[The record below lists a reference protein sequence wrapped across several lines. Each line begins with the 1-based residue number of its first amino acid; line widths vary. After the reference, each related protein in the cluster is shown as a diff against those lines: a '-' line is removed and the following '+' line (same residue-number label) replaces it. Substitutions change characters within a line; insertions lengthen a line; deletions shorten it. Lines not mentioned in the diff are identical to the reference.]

1 MSTRFSSGIMCRYLL
16 QAVVATVYSGDK
28 ISCQKADML
37 IEKALDTAEA
47 LHQQLFASLP
57 LDQRAWPVFA
67 RLFPRLKTLV
77 DVKVGAHDTS
87 EGADVGKEM
96 TRAIAYLR
104 LYFDEECAYRAQQ
117 VRYLFLALFSYVV
130 IITLTRLYS
139 PEYQQ
144 CPVEKVISG
153 SIGPSLKGLECEGC
167 FVVFLADKYGRN
179 ILRVFVESTDPS
191 LFEDGLW
198 QDSRGHFSVLQLSG
212 ASNACMLAAHDHL
225 DMA

>member
-1 MSTRFSSGIMCRYLL
+1 MRGYLL
-16 QAVVATVYSGDK
+16 QAVVATVYSGDR

-67 RLFPRLKTLV
+67 QLFPRLRTLV

-96 TRAIAYLR
+96 TRAIAYLW

-117 VRYLFLALFSYVV
+117 VRDLFLALFNYVV
-130 IITLTRLYS
+130 IITLTRMYFS
-139 PEYQQ
+139 ECQQ
-144 CPVEKVISG
+144 CPIEKSNFRHHWTCLEEFE
-153 SIGPSLKGLECEGC
+153 PALKSLNCKGC
-167 FVVFLADKYGRN
+167 FVVFLNNKFGRN
-179 ILRVFVESTDPS
+179 ILRV
-191 LFEDGLW
+191 
-198 QDSRGHFSVLQLSG
+198 
-212 ASNACMLAAHDHL
+212 
-225 DMA
+225 